1 MINPLIKNC
10 RTGFHDDILNRTS
23 HYKKLL
29 ESKPKVDNQI
39 DKIYLSASN
48 KQINREA
55 NSSTEGDNLRIFKKL
70 MTISRKSPRYKTEGV
85 DT

>member
-29 ESKPKVDNQI
+29 ESKPKIDNQI
-39 DKIYLSASN
+39 DKIYLSASH
-48 KQINREA
+48 KQVNREA
-55 NSSTEGDNLRIFKKL
+55 STIAEEDNLRIFRKL
-70 MTISRKSPRYKTEGV
+70 LTISRKSPRYKTEDV
-85 DT
+85 EI

>member
-29 ESKPKVDNQI
+29 ESKPKIDNQI
-39 DKIYLSASN
+39 DKIYLSATH
-48 KQINREA
+48 KQVNRET
-55 NSSTEGDNLRIFKKL
+55 NSNTEEDNMRIFKKL
-70 MTISRKSPRYKTEGV
+70 LTISRKSPRYKTDGV
-85 DT
+85 EI

>member
-29 ESKPKVDNQI
+29 STKPKVDTQI
-39 DKIYLSASN
+39 DKIYMSN
-48 KQINREA
+48 I
-55 NSSTEGDNLRIFKKL
+55 SKK
-70 MTISRKSPRYKTEGV
+70 TNKSYEE
-85 DT
+85 

>member
-29 ESKPKVDNQI
+29 ETKSKIDNQM

-48 KQINREA
+48 KEMNR
-55 NSSTEGDNLRIFKKL
+55 
-70 MTISRKSPRYKTEGV
+70 
-85 DT
+85 